1 MSADLEFENLVK
13 LYYGDL
19 YRFGL
24 SLTGSEA
31 DAADLTQET
40 FYIWANKGHQLQKP
54 ASVKSWLF
62 TTLHREFLKTC
73 RRRNRFPSESIDERA
88 RLPNVPADCAERA
101 DSQTLLRILGEIDED
116 FRAPL
121 VLYYM
126 EDLSYK
132 EIAAVL
138 ALPLGTVQSRIAR
151 AKIQLLRRLS
161 ETNLPLEQRN
171 EYDRTPKKSCFST
184 ADDRR
189 LRSAISSG
197 FGLRQKRS
205 GAWPMVAR
213 ANRMLRYDPGEASR
227 NRTAPWVV

>member
-31 DAADLTQET
+31 DVADLTQET
-40 FYIWANKGHQLQKP
+40 FYIWANKGHQLQKA

-73 RRRNRFPSESIDERA
+73 RRRNRFSDESIDEGA
-88 RLPNVPADCAERA
+88 EGLPNVPADCAERA
-101 DSQTLLRILGEIDED
+101 DSRTLLRILGEIAED

-121 VLYYM
+121 VLYM

-132 EIAAVL
+132 EIADVL

-161 ETNLPLEQRN
+161 ETNLPLEQ
-171 EYDRTPKKSCFST
+171 TK
-184 ADDRR
+184 
-189 LRSAISSG
+189 
-197 FGLRQKRS
+197 
-205 GAWPMVAR
+205 
-213 ANRMLRYDPGEASR
+213 
-227 NRTAPWVV
+227 

>member
-24 SLTGSEA
+24 SLTGNKT

-40 FYIWANKGHQLQKP
+40 FYIWANKGHQLQNA
-54 ASVKSWLF
+54 ASVKGWLF
-62 TTLHREFLKTC
+62 TTLHREFLKSC
-73 RRRNRFPSESIDERA
+73 RRRNRFSNESVDERLED
-88 RLPNVPADCAERA
+88 LPYVPADCVERA
-101 DSQTLLRILGEIDED
+101 DSQTLLRILGEIAED

-132 EIAAVL
+132 EIADIL

-151 AKIQLLRRLS
+151 AKIQLLRRLN
-161 ETNLPLEQRN
+161 ETTLPVEQS
-171 EYDRTPKKSCFST
+171 K
-184 ADDRR
+184 
-189 LRSAISSG
+189 
-197 FGLRQKRS
+197 
-205 GAWPMVAR
+205 
-213 ANRMLRYDPGEASR
+213 
-227 NRTAPWVV
+227 

>member
-24 SLTGSEA
+24 SLTGNET

-40 FYIWANKGHQLQKP
+40 FYIWANKGHQLQNA
-54 ASVKSWLF
+54 ASVKGWLF

-73 RRRNRFPSESIDERA
+73 RRRNRFSNESVDER
-88 RLPNVPADCAERA
+88 
-101 DSQTLLRILGEIDED
+101 
-116 FRAPL
+116 
-121 VLYYM
+121 M

-132 EIAAVL
+132 EIADIL

-161 ETNLPLEQRN
+161 ETNLPVEQS
-171 EYDRTPKKSCFST
+171 K
-184 ADDRR
+184 
-189 LRSAISSG
+189 
-197 FGLRQKRS
+197 
-205 GAWPMVAR
+205 
-213 ANRMLRYDPGEASR
+213 
-227 NRTAPWVV
+227 

>member
-24 SLTGSEA
+24 SLTANEA

-73 RRRNRFPSESIDERA
+73 RRRNRFPSESIDECA
-88 RLPNVPADCAERA
+88 RGLPNVPADCAERA

-151 AKIQLLRRLS
+151 AKIQLLHRLS
-161 ETNLPLEQRN
+161 ETNLPLEQA
-171 EYDRTPKKSCFST
+171 K
-184 ADDRR
+184 
-189 LRSAISSG
+189 
-197 FGLRQKRS
+197 
-205 GAWPMVAR
+205 
-213 ANRMLRYDPGEASR
+213 
-227 NRTAPWVV
+227 

>member
-1 MSADLEFENLVK
+1 MSADLEFENLVR
-13 LYYGDL
+13 LYYRDL

-24 SLTGSEA
+24 SLTGNEA

-40 FYIWANKGHQLQKP
+40 FYIWANKGHQLQKA

-73 RRRNRFPSESIDERA
+73 RRQHRFSNESIDERTQD
-88 RLPNVPADCAERA
+88 LPSVPAGCAERA
-101 DSQTLLRILGEIDED
+101 DSRTLLRILGEIAED

-132 EIAAVL
+132 EIADLL

-161 ETNLPLEQRN
+161 ETSLPLE
-171 EYDRTPKKSCFST
+171 
-184 ADDRR
+184 
-189 LRSAISSG
+189 
-197 FGLRQKRS
+197 
-205 GAWPMVAR
+205 
-213 ANRMLRYDPGEASR
+213 EAK
-227 NRTAPWVV
+227 

>member
-1 MSADLEFENLVK
+1 MHADLDFENLVN

-24 SLTGSEA
+24 SLTGNEA

-40 FYIWANKGHQLQKP
+40 FYIWAKKGHQLQKA

-73 RRRNRFPSESIDERA
+73 RRQHRFSNESIDEGVED
-88 RLPNVPADCAERA
+88 LPNVPADCAERA
-101 DSQTLLRILGEIDED
+101 DSRTLLRILGEIAED

-132 EIAAVL
+132 EIADVL

-161 ETNLPLEQRN
+161 ETNLPQEQ
-171 EYDRTPKKSCFST
+171 PK
-184 ADDRR
+184 
-189 LRSAISSG
+189 
-197 FGLRQKRS
+197 
-205 GAWPMVAR
+205 
-213 ANRMLRYDPGEASR
+213 
-227 NRTAPWVV
+227 

>member
-1 MSADLEFENLVK
+1 MSVDLEFENLVK

-40 FYIWANKGHQLQKP
+40 FYIWANKGHQLEKP
-54 ASVKSWLF
+54 ASVKGWLF

-73 RRRNRFPSESIDERA
+73 RRRNRFSNESIDECTEDLA
-88 RLPNVPADCAERA
+88 DVPAECAQRI

-132 EIAAVL
+132 EIADVL
-138 ALPLGTVQSRIAR
+138 ALPLGTVQSRISR

-161 ETNLPLEQRN
+161 ETNLPAEQ
-171 EYDRTPKKSCFST
+171 PK
-184 ADDRR
+184 
-189 LRSAISSG
+189 
-197 FGLRQKRS
+197 
-205 GAWPMVAR
+205 
-213 ANRMLRYDPGEASR
+213 
-227 NRTAPWVV
+227 

>member
-1 MSADLEFENLVK
+1 MSAELEFENLVK
-13 LYYGDL
+13 LYYRDL

-40 FYIWANKGHQLQKP
+40 FYIWANKGHQLQKA

-62 TTLHREFLKTC
+62 TTLHREFLKTR
-73 RRRNRFPSESIDERA
+73 RRRNRFSNESIDQRMEDLA
-88 RLPNVPADCAERA
+88 NVPADCAMRI
-101 DSQTLLRILGEIDED
+101 DSRTLLRILGEIAED

-132 EIAAVL
+132 EIAKVL

-161 ETNLPLEQRN
+161 ETSLPVE
-171 EYDRTPKKSCFST
+171 
-184 ADDRR
+184 
-189 LRSAISSG
+189 
-197 FGLRQKRS
+197 
-205 GAWPMVAR
+205 
-213 ANRMLRYDPGEASR
+213 EAK
-227 NRTAPWVV
+227 

>member
-24 SLTGSEA
+24 SLTGNEA

-40 FYIWANKGHQLQKP
+40 FYIWANKGHQLQKA

-73 RRRNRFPSESIDERA
+73 RRRNRFSDESIDEGA
-88 RLPNVPADCAERA
+88 EGLPNVPADCAERA
-101 DSQTLLRILGEIDED
+101 DSRTLLRILGEIAED

-132 EIAAVL
+132 EIADVL

-161 ETNLPLEQRN
+161 ETNLPLEQ
-171 EYDRTPKKSCFST
+171 TK
-184 ADDRR
+184 
-189 LRSAISSG
+189 
-197 FGLRQKRS
+197 
-205 GAWPMVAR
+205 
-213 ANRMLRYDPGEASR
+213 
-227 NRTAPWVV
+227 